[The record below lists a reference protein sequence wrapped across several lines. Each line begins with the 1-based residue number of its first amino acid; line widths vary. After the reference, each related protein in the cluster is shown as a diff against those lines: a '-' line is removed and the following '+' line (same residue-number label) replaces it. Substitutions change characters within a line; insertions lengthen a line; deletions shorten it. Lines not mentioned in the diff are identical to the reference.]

1 MKRKPTLLKLPLTL
15 LLLFMTILP
24 AVADETVIIDGI
36 KYGIDTVNSSA
47 YVSSFI
53 NRGNKWDCV
62 IKSSVDYEGKSY
74 PVTKIGD
81 SAFKNAITMTSVKI
95 PNSVTS
101 IEKKAFY
108 HCSSLNSVTIPNSVE
123 RIGYSAFFE
132 CYSLSSVTIE
142 NSVTTIEGSAFYSCS
157 SLSSVTIPNSV
168 RHLGTAAFQCC
179 SSLSEIIIGNFD
191 SVVAPSLTISTGTFS
206 KCPIKKLTIGN
217 VVSTIEKNAFIF
229 KENES
234 VEKVEIA
241 DLSLWTKNNA
251 ISLLMGADTLSVA
264 APIKDGELKYFSN
277 LKSLT
282 VPCLSGSV
290 DNPRN
295 FGELFGTDQRTGTRA
310 VVQYFEDGKSKTYY
324 IPTSLEELTISEG
337 CGILPFGGL
346 SNCNMLKKVTLPTSL
361 YMVGEKAF
369 FGCAAIT
376 DIYCQGADPAA
387 AYSNTFDGMR
397 LSSCKLHVPYNSA
410 DLYKAAEGWKR
421 FSYIQEEAPI
431 VIKAIP
437 NILNAGVILGLQE
450 YRAGETAELR
460 AIANSGYTFD
470 GWYEN
475 GSLITSEDKYS
486 FTVSGSRDLTVIF
499 TPISGSGPVTITPGG
514 TSVTLTWP
522 PVQNA
527 VAYGVTLYSDAAM
540 QDPIATINLDANGKP
555 TGRQNAPGKL
565 VASFDNLSE
574 LTEYYYSISAFDA
587 QKATLSRYDGNLTT
601 GSASVDS
608 ITDDASGISGYYNLH
623 GERSDTPWNGVNIVI
638 YTDGSTR
645 KLIFR

>member
-1 MKRKPTLLKLPLTL
+1 MKRNPTLLKLPLTL

-24 AVADETVIIDGI
+24 AVADETVTIDGI
-36 KYGIDTVNSSA
+36 KYGIDTVKGTS
-47 YVSSFI
+47 YVSGFVYQRK
-53 NRGNKWDCV
+53 NWECV
-62 IKSSVDYEGKSY
+62 IKSSVEYEGKTY
-74 PVTKIGD
+74 
-81 SAFKNAITMTSVKI
+81 
-95 PNSVTS
+95 SVTR
-101 IEKKAFY
+101 IKDYAFEDNY
-108 HCSSLNSVTIPNSVE
+108 ELLSVTIPNSVTY
-123 RIGYSAFFE
+123 IG
-132 CYSLSSVTIE
+132 T
-142 NSVTTIEGSAFYSCS
+142 NAFYYCDRM
-157 SLSSVTIPNSV
+157 SSVTIPNSV
-168 RHLGTAAFQCC
+168 TYIGSQAFKHC
-179 SSLSEIIIGNFD
+179 SSLTQISIGNLD
-191 SVVAPSLTISTGTFS
+191 PSVVPALTIYGGTFMT
-206 KCPIKKLTIGN
+206 CPVKKLTIGN
-217 VVSTIEKNAFIF
+217 VVRTIEKNGLIF
-229 KENES
+229 SKQTS

-251 ISLLMGADTLSVA
+251 ISLLMGADTLRVA

-282 VPCLSGSV
+282 IPCLSGSV

-346 SNCNMLKKVTLPTSL
+346 SNCNMLKKVTLPSSL
-361 YMVGEKAF
+361 YMVGEKTF

-376 DIYCQGADPAA
+376 DIYCHSADPAV
-387 AYSNTFDGMR
+387 AYSNSFDGMR

-410 DLYKAAEGWKR
+410 DLYKTAEGWKR

-475 GSLITSEDKYS
+475 GSLVTTEDRYS
-486 FTVSGSRDLTVIF
+486 FTVTGSRDLAVIF

-514 TSVTLTWP
+514 SSVTLTWP

-527 VAYGVTLYSDAAM
+527 VAYSVTLFSDAAM
-540 QDPIATINLDANGKP
+540 QNPIATINLDANGKP

-565 VASFDNLSE
+565 VASFDGLSE
-574 LTEYYYSISAFDA
+574 ATEYYYSISAFDS

-601 GSASVDS
+601 GSASADS